1 MLPFQCTARFH
12 ADLALPLPN
21 THQIHHQSSPHRHPG
36 VVTRV
41 PDMCMHMYIYISI
54 YGVSE
59 MDTSILSILKC
70 IRVHL
75 LIYIHTY
82 VYIHIFKYKFIMYI
96 YIPQADSPPLQFLG
110 LIAETLSLTNI
121 ARLID
126 VPQFSTTSLVQ
137 SRIGNTPVYT
147 YTHAHTHTHARMYM
161 GIYTYIHIFPISEIS
176 IERPPQKNCSPSTI
190 IDMLSMRTSGTPRR
204 GNRRSGVQLPLRFG
218 RASS

>member
-1 MLPFQCTARFH
+1 M
-12 ADLALPLPN
+12 
-21 THQIHHQSSPHRHPG
+21 S
-36 VVTRV
+36 
-41 PDMCMHMYIYISI
+41 
-54 YGVSE
+54 
-59 MDTSILSILKC
+59 
-70 IRVHL
+70 
-75 LIYIHTY
+75 
-82 VYIHIFKYKFIMYI
+82 
-96 YIPQADSPPLQFLG
+96 QADSPPLQLLG
-110 LIAETLSLTNI
+110 LMAETLSITNI
-121 ARLID
+121 ARLTD

-218 RASS
+218 RASSWWTCRPRHRWWKTLFGCRSYLLQPAARLWNESWGVQNVQKGQEESETWE